1 MFELLITLIERVGI
15 IVTIAFVLTR
25 FHFFRQMFYQDQLS
39 PKQNMTAILFFG
51 FFGII
56 GTYTG
61 LNVSTDSLQFNRW
74 ASELASEDAI
84 ANSRVIG
91 IVIAG
96 LLGGPKVGISA
107 GIIAGVHRFT
117 LGGFTGLACGLAT
130 ILAGVI
136 ASYFYKKNNRVK
148 LRTAFWVGAFAEAV
162 QMLVIIIVARPFE
175 QAWALVSL
183 IGLPMILANG
193 VGVVLVLLVIKSV
206 LREEEKA
213 GALQAQKTLRIADQ
227 TLTYLRNGL
236 DRTGA
241 ESVCR
246 IIHKELNTSAVSITD
261 QKNIL
266 AHIGLGHD
274 HHYQENP
281 IQTKITMDVIDKGQ
295 IQMGTSEL
303 IHCNKKDC
311 PLGAVIVAPLKE
323 RDEIIGTLKFYF
335 HSENDLTEANR
346 ELVSGLSTM
355 ISHQLEIG
363 RADRVYQLA
372 KDAEIKALQAQM
384 HPHFLFN
391 TLNTIVSLIRLHP
404 VKARK
409 MLISLSHFI
418 RQNLSGATQEII
430 TLEQELKQVQSYLS
444 IYEERFKDRLT
455 IHYVIDEDA
464 LSELLPPLTLQ
475 PIVENAIIHGF
486 KDKESDCV
494 LEVTIEKIRHGVYIS
509 IKDNGMG
516 MDQATAS
523 EIHKISAGSSE
534 HGGLALYNVNRRLN
548 ILFGEASMLQV
559 ESTVNSGTAVNF
571 ILPKKEGVN

>member
-136 ASYFYKKNNRVK
+136 ASYFYKKNNHVK
-148 LRTAFWVGAFAEAV
+148 LRTAFWVGAFAEAI

-246 IIHKELNTSAVSITD
+246 IIHNELNTSAVSITD

-281 IQTKITMDVIDKGQ
+281 IQTKITMDVIDQGE

-409 MLISLSHFI
+409 MLIALSHFI

-509 IKDNGMG
+509 IKDNGKG
-516 MDQATAS
+516 MDAATAS